1 MGYELNRLMT
11 QMGVAAPTVGALPAD
26 ATDTSRAAH
35 QQYRTNYLSRV
46 ANTPQYLQSQ
56 FNTAGATVP
65 PVMTFSAAQRY
76 ATRPGEGGIEQ
87 VNRSIRNYFSA
98 YPAVT
103 QADVDWASR
112 QWGWSEPDIR
122 NAMGAGFEYGQGIS
136 GPAGTSQAAR
146 YMAQPGRGGLAALQQ
161 QIRGTLAA
169 NPNATDAEIAAAQAT
184 TGISNRDIYNAT
196 GNYWGNVLRAPEVTT
211 RPAAPPPT
219 ARTPINLAGY
229 YNTAVGRNMSEAE
242 MVNQLR
248 AAGVTDAQMNAAR
261 NRLLGVPENS
271 SWEEANRLAAER
283 GVTAPVYTDTTT
295 TTAATT
301 LPTTANL
308 GSTQGLVDFYRNAA
322 AGGASE
328 ADIVAQ
334 LSAAGVTAAQ
344 MLEGRNA
351 LLGRPAGTPYGGEA
365 PYRETE
371 SGYAR
376 GGGVHALARKYA
388 RGGSA
393 QVEDDGKRD
402 FATEVSVGS
411 DEPQMVPER
420 RLMPAMEEPA
430 TPAPPVVPVVE
441 RAPEASPA
449 VRPVALP
456 EARSTPVSPAAVDL
470 MSMVQRYAGESDPY
484 ATELREARRRA
495 AAETERFDTLLGEMA
510 SARRAPPDKSELY
523 FRLAAAF
530 GAPTKFGSFG
540 ESLGNVGREMGA
552 YQKEQ
557 RAATREDEAL
567 RRQMGLEAAKMRV
580 GAAREDVSTL
590 RALTAEQ
597 LKDRRALLTEY
608 IKSGRPQSEAGKAA
622 ADMGLQPN
630 TPEYNKF
637 VSDYVERKL
646 SSGELFNELRLTI
659 AQGNLGVAREGLALR
674 QEEQARKT
682 AQDAKL
688 SPTET
693 KLVLEAEQSVG
704 ALQDSMTALD
714 RAFKLNPQTFEGTY
728 QDIIKRMVLE
738 EFNPKDPRVLATREQ
753 TNLLGRGAIEKLKA
767 SFGGNPTEG
776 ERAALMQLE
785 GIDSKS
791 REERASIMKNTYELL
806 KKREQRERD
815 RLQRIRAGQ
824 FRTTTPI
831 AGEGA
836 E

>member
-1 MGYELNRLMT
+1 
-11 QMGVAAPTVGALPAD
+11 
-26 ATDTSRAAH
+26 
-35 QQYRTNYLSRV
+35 
-46 ANTPQYLQSQ
+46 
-56 FNTAGATVP
+56 
-65 PVMTFSAAQRY
+65 
-76 ATRPGEGGIEQ
+76 
-87 VNRSIRNYFSA
+87 
-98 YPAVT
+98 
-103 QADVDWASR
+103 
-112 QWGWSEPDIR
+112 
-122 NAMGAGFEYGQGIS
+122 
-136 GPAGTSQAAR
+136 
-146 YMAQPGRGGLAALQQ
+146 
-161 QIRGTLAA
+161 
-169 NPNATDAEIAAAQAT
+169 
-184 TGISNRDIYNAT
+184 
-196 GNYWGNVLRAPEVTT
+196 
-211 RPAAPPPT
+211 
-219 ARTPINLAGY
+219 
-229 YNTAVGRNMSEAE
+229 
-242 MVNQLR
+242 
-248 AAGVTDAQMNAAR
+248 MNAAR

-402 FATEVSVGS
+402 FATEVSLGS

-495 AAETERFDTLLGEMA
+495 AAETERFETLLGEMA

-567 RRQMGLEAAKMRV
+567 RRQLGLEAAKMRV

-597 LKDRRALLTEY
+597 LKDRRALLSEY

-646 SSGELFNELRLTI
+646 SSGEMFKAAQLAI
-659 AQGNLGVAREGLALR
+659 AQGNLGIAQAGLGIK
-674 QEEQARKT
+674 QEEQARKA

-693 KLVLEAEQSVG
+693 KMALEGEQAVAS
-704 ALQDSMTALD
+704 LQDSMSVLD
-714 RAFKLNPQTFEGTY
+714 QAYKLNPKTLEGTY
-728 QDIIKRMVLE
+728 QDIARRKLLE
-738 EFNPKDPRVLATREQ
+738 EFDPKDPRVLATRDQ
-753 TNLLGRGAIEKLKA
+753 INLLSRGALEKLKA
-767 SFGGNPTEG
+767 TFGSQITNE
-776 ERAALMQLE
+776 ERDALLKLE

-791 REERASIMKNTYELL
+791 REERAAIMLNSYTLL
-806 KKREQRERD
+806 KKRLERESD
-815 RLQRIRAGQ
+815 RLKRIRAGQ
-824 FRTTTPI
+824 FRTTTPA